1 MIEPALYVALGV
13 LCTAF
18 VAALIVPALMR
29 RSARLGEKRARDSLP
44 VSLDEVEADRDSLR
58 AEHAMALRRVEQTLK
73 LQQDR
78 AAALAVEVGRRDEAA
93 KALVAERAER
103 DRIIAGRDSQIA
115 ALGNDIAER
124 DGRIEAVQSELKAAN
139 DLAERR
145 GTETSRLRGLLD
157 EARLLTSTGQVEIEA
172 RRNEIAALTRDR
184 DAAREALAAKAA
196 QLAEAHAAAATAAET
211 LQAERRRVT
220 EIAAKAERMYAEL
233 ADREAALHKR
243 EADLAQLRE
252 ALAGAT
258 RANSDLD
265 ARLGKVLAEK
275 SRLEARLAESEQRRE
290 RPPLSPE
297 EEAATVER
305 LLAERRRLE
314 ERLTI
319 VTRQNQKLR
328 ADLAARETEPRP
340 AASGQDRAAAAVLR
354 EQIAQIAAEMA
365 HLVETLE
372 GKDSP
377 ILKIVPPGAS
387 DGPKNGETSLADR
400 IRALRTAASS

>member
-1 MIEPALYVALGV
+1 M
-13 LCTAF
+13 
-18 VAALIVPALMR
+18 
-29 RSARLGEKRARDSLP
+29 
-44 VSLDEVEADRDSLR
+44 
-58 AEHAMALRRVEQTLK
+58 
-73 LQQDR
+73 
-78 AAALAVEVGRRDEAA
+78 EVGRRDEAA
-93 KALVAERAER
+93 KALVAERTER
-103 DRIIAGRDSQIA
+103 DRIIAARETAIA
-115 ALGNDIAER
+115 ELGNDIAVR
-124 DGRIEAVQSELKAAN
+124 DGRIEALQSELKAAN
-139 DLAERR
+139 ELAERR
-145 GTETSRLRGLLD
+145 AGEISRMRGAEDET
-157 EARLLTSTGQVEIEA
+157 RLLLSARQVEIEA
-172 RRNEIAALTRDR
+172 RRNEIAALTRNR
-184 DAAREALAAKAA
+184 DTAREALAAKAA
-196 QLAEAHAAAATAAET
+196 QLAEAQAAAATAAET

-220 EIAAKAERMYAEL
+220 ENAAKSERMYAEL

-243 EADLAQLRE
+243 EGDLAQLRE

-314 ERLTI
+314 ERLAI

-365 HLVETLE
+365 HIVETLE
-372 GKDSP
+372 GEDSP
-377 ILKIVPPGAS
+377 ILKIVPPGS
-387 DGPKNGETSLADR
+387 PDDPKDGEASLADR
-400 IRALRTAASS
+400 IRALRAAASS